1 MVKNILFIMC
11 DQLRADYLGC
21 NGHPSISTPN
31 IDALAQ
37 RGVNF
42 TRAYCQ
48 APVCGPS
55 RMSFYTGRYLSS
67 HGSTYNNVPLKLEEW
82 TLGDYLRPLGTR
94 VGLTGKTH
102 FSPDHQG
109 MQRIGIDPKSSR
121 GILLSEC
128 GFEPWK
134 KDDGLH
140 PDQSADPEMAYNRYL
155 RKHGY

>member
-48 APVCGPS
+48 APVCGALEGCRFIPDVTFLP
-55 RMSFYTGRYLSS
+55 MV
-67 HGSTYNNVPLKLEEW
+67 STYNNVPLKLEEW
-82 TLGDYLRPLGTR
+82 TLG
-94 VGLTGKTH
+94 GLPQTARDEGRFDRQDAFQPGSSGDSEDRHRSKI
-102 FSPDHQG
+102 FQG
-109 MQRIGIDPKSSR
+109 NPAQRMW
-121 GILLSEC
+121 
-128 GFEPWK
+128 F
-134 KDDGLH
+134 
-140 PDQSADPEMAYNRYL
+140 
-155 RKHGY
+155 

>member
-1 MVKNILFIMC
+1 MLLLGIRNNLLNKSLSFGNMVKNILFIMC

-82 TLGDYLRPLGTR
+82 TLGD
-94 VGLTGKTH
+94 
-102 FSPDHQG
+102 
-109 MQRIGIDPKSSR
+109 
-121 GILLSEC
+121 LS
-128 GFEPWK
+128 
-134 KDDGLH
+134 LIH
-140 PDQSADPEMAYNRYL
+140 I
-155 RKHGY
+155 